1 MKYNIVKILLG
12 VILINTIVIIILLL
26 FIAQKQAL

>member
-1 MKYNIVKILLG
+1 MKYNIIKILLG

>member
-1 MKYNIVKILLG
+1 MKYNIIKILLG

-26 FIAQKQAL
+26 FIAQKQEL